1 MAYTAQQ
8 LVTLACQIAKTPGF
22 TTQAGQFLNIIL
34 ADYAQVMDL
43 DSIRQTT
50 ILNINSQSASYSL
63 PSDYL
68 RAVEV
73 FYNVNGTIFYLN
85 QIPLSD
91 YDQEFQG
98 PGISNYPEQYATDIS
113 KFTGPKIFFWPPP
126 ALPLA
131 VTIRY
136 RPQIADIVTPET
148 SSTIPWFANQRIL
161 LKDLC
166 VELFS
171 LADDSR
177 GPATEQEVER
187 RMKKYLIMDDDK
199 EGYARQ
205 VMLDRRFFRSSGNA
219 RNTKQQP
226 L

>member
-1 MAYTAQQ
+1 MAYTAAQ
-8 LVTLACQIAKTPGF
+8 LVSLACQIAKTPGML
-22 TTQAGQFLNIIL
+22 TQAGQFMNMIL
-34 ADYAQVMDL
+34 ADYAQTMDL
-43 DSIRQTT
+43 DVIRLTYT
-50 ILNINSQSASYSL
+50 LNINAGSASYAL
-63 PSDYL
+63 PANFLRSD
-68 RAVEV
+68 EV

-98 PGISNYPEQYATDIS
+98 PGISNYPQQYATDIAQS
-113 KFTGPKIFFWPPP
+113 TGPTIYFWPPP

-131 VTIRY
+131 VTLRY
-136 RPQIADIVTPET
+136 RPQTTDITTPET
-148 SSTIPWFANQRIL
+148 SSVIPWFPNQRLL

-166 VELFS
+166 VELFA

-177 GPATEQEVER
+177 GAATMAEVES
-187 RMKKYLIMDDDK
+187 RMKKYLVMDDDK
-199 EGYARQ
+199 EGFARQ
-205 VMLDRRFFRSSGNA
+205 VILDRRFFRPNGNA

>member
-22 TTQAGQFLNIIL
+22 VTQAGQFLNMIL

-43 DSIRQTT
+43 DVIRQTT
-50 ILNINSQSASYSL
+50 VLNINSQSASYPL
-63 PSDYL
+63 PADYL

-113 KFTGPKIFFWPPP
+113 QSTGPTIFFWPPP

-131 VTIRY
+131 VTLRY
-136 RPQIADIVTPET
+136 RPQTTDIDTPET
-148 SSTIPWFANQRIL
+148 SSVIPWFPNQRIL
-161 LKDLC
+161 LKDLT
-166 VELFS
+166 VELFA

-177 GPATEQEVER
+177 GPQTEAEVEK
-187 RMKKYLIMDDDK
+187 RMRKYLIMDDDK
-199 EGYARQ
+199 EGYAQQ
-205 VMLDRRFFRSSGNA
+205 VQLDRRYFRPNGNTP
-219 RNTKQQP
+219 NTKQQP

>member
-1 MAYTAQQ
+1 MAETAST
-8 LVTLACQIAKTPGF
+8 LVNMACQIAKTPGM
-22 TTQAGQFLNIIL
+22 TIQAGKFMNMIL
-34 ADYAQVMDL
+34 ADYAQTMDL
-43 DSIRQTT
+43 DVIRTTT
-50 ILNINSQSASYSL
+50 ILNIDSQSAVYDL

-73 FYNVNGTIFYLN
+73 FYNINGTIFYLN

-98 PGISNYPEQYATDIS
+98 PGISNYPEQYATDIAQS
-113 KFTGPKIFFWPPP
+113 TGPVMYFWPPP

-131 VTIRY
+131 VTLRY
-136 RPQIADIVTPET
+136 RPQTADIANPET
-148 SSTIPWFANQRIL
+148 SSVVPWFPNQRIL
-161 LKDLC
+161 LKDMC
-166 VELFS
+166 VELFA

-177 GPATEQEVER
+177 GPAFMQEVEG

-199 EGYARQ
+199 EGFAQQ
-205 VMLDRRFFRSSGNA
+205 VILDRRYFRPNGNA